1 VTAVFGIIHM
11 LLLVA
16 LTQNALVISRL
27 LQEKISQRL
36 FVIG

>member
-11 LLLVA
+11 LLLVT